1 MRTDTHPNYNYNLF
15 IFTYLL
21 DIQRFK
27 FYLVNNQI
35 QKREV
40 FEPPQVIPQGFE
52 PWTHALEGRCSNPTE
67 LRNPF
72 FADAKVLHL
81 SNMTKF

>member
-27 FYLVNNQI
+27 FYLVDNQI

-40 FEPPQVIPQGFE
+40 SEPPQVIPQGVE
-52 PWTHALEGRCSNPTE
+52 PNNVNP
-67 LRNPF
+67 L
-72 FADAKVLHL
+72 AIK
-81 SNMTKF
+81 

>member
-15 IFTYLL
+15 VFTYLL

-27 FYLVNNQI
+27 FYLVDNQI

-40 FEPPQVIPQGFE
+40 SEPPQVIPQGFE

-72 FADAKVLHL
+72 LR
-81 SNMTKF
+81 MQRYYIYQT

>member
-27 FYLVNNQI
+27 FYLVDNQI

-40 FEPPQVIPQGFE
+40 SKPPQVIRLGVE
-52 PWTHALEGRCSNPTE
+52 PNNVNP
-67 LRNPF
+67 L
-72 FADAKVLHL
+72 AIK
-81 SNMTKF
+81 

>member
-27 FYLVNNQI
+27 FYLVDNQI

-40 FEPPQVIPQGFE
+40 SEPPQVIRLGFE
-52 PWTHALEGRCSNPTE
+52 PKTPT
-67 LRNPF
+67 L
-72 FADAKVLHL
+72 KVLC
-81 SNMTKF
+81 STN

>member
-27 FYLVNNQI
+27 FYLVDNQI

-40 FEPPQVIPQGFE
+40 FEPPQVIPQGVE
-52 PWTHALEGRCSNPTE
+52 PINVNRLII
-67 LRNPF
+67 
-72 FADAKVLHL
+72 K
-81 SNMTKF
+81 